1 MGSVPPTMVK
11 FNPLFSQILSKVFL
25 SRNMHLDQMIKNIV
39 VLTLTSSYDLESN
52 NAVEPPLTTTS
63 LQ

>member
-11 FNPLFSQILSKVFL
+11 FTPLFSQILSKVFL

-39 VLTLTSSYDLESN
+39 VPYFDIQS
-52 NAVEPPLTTTS
+52 
-63 LQ
+63 